1 MATMAGGAE
10 ATIAR
15 RRVRGASVAVVLAL
29 AGGGIVVTG
38 TWLPWMSYFAGL
50 VPLRGLIGFN
60 GRVLL
65 AAGVLGVVLGSAAM
79 WSSEPRVLRIARRT
93 SGFIGLGVAAA
104 AVWLL
109 IGVHQLTRV
118 HMSNAMLV
126 PRAGIGLVVV
136 FIGGCMLAV
145 AAAVASATRPEP
157 RAASAAD

>member
-1 MATMAGGAE
+1 MATVAGGAE

-15 RRVRGASVAVVLAL
+15 RRVRGVSLAAMLAL
-29 AGGGIVVTG
+29 AGGATVVVG

-50 VPLRGLIGFN
+50 VPLRGLIGLN
-60 GRVLL
+60 GRLLL
-65 AAGVLGVVLGSAAM
+65 AAGTLAVVLGGAAT
-79 WSSEPRVLRIARRT
+79 WSGKPRVLQIARRAN
-93 SGFIGLGVAAA
+93 GLIGLGVAAA

-136 FIGGCMLAV
+136 LIGGCVL
-145 AAAVASATRPEP
+145 AAA
-157 RAASAAD
+157 AALR